1 MSDYVLS
8 CCSTADLTQEQFD
21 EFDINYVCFH
31 FELDGKEYPD
41 DLGNSMKF
49 KNFYD
54 AMENGAMTKT
64 SQVNV
69 EEYVNYFKGFLD
81 KGLDIIHLTLS
92 SGISGTYNSA
102 MIAKQ
107 DLEEEYPDRKIY
119 IIDSLAASGG
129 YGLLMKM
136 LSDKKKEG
144 MSIDDLYNWTEE
156 NKLYMNHWVLVTDLT
171 YLIRGGRV
179 SKTSGTVGKMLNIC
193 PIIDVNVEGKLIN
206 RAKIRT
212 KNKAKLEIV
221 NKMLELAEDG
231 ADYSKECYITQ
242 AESYE
247 DARSIADMIEEKF
260 PKLKGKVVIN
270 YIGTTIGAH
279 TGPGTTA
286 VFFWGKKRV
295 D

>member
-49 KNFYD
+49 KDFYD

-242 AESYE
+242 AECYE